1 MSETKLLFLY
11 FLMGLI
17 FGGASGAL
25 YIVGSVKY
33 GRIRAEF
40 LRDTFQQLLILW
52 IVIGFVVIL
61 ATSVLK

>member
-17 FGGASGAL
+17 FGGVSGAL

-33 GRIRAEF
+33 NRIRAEF
-40 LRDTFQQLLILW
+40 LRDTFQQLAILW
-52 IVIGFVVIL
+52 IVIGFVVLL
-61 ATSVLK
+61 ATMVLK